1 MPYNLQSLSSYLRL
15 RRREIDLV
23 GDIHVNRRH
32 HVAPLL
38 RVKGG
43 YAECLQRRSHIFGGT
58 TLFFAVGQQA
68 FLGVLAFI
76 FSDLFY
82 DFLCGFLQRV
92 DSNPYPLSRQ
102 VLYKLTH
109 VVSLKIVHRNIHQL
123 VCLEKKVKMKIAT
136 VGKWAF
142 IVGLVLAILA
152 GLFFQV
158 AWVVWVLAILGVI
171 VGILYI
177 TTEETQT
184 FLLAAVAI
192 TLSATALN
200 TIPLIGEFLK
210 NILGFVAAFVAGAML
225 IVGLKAI
232 ILPTWKPAIKS
243 K

>member
-1 MPYNLQSLSSYLRL
+1 M
-15 RRREIDLV
+15 
-23 GDIHVNRRH
+23 
-32 HVAPLL
+32 
-38 RVKGG
+38 
-43 YAECLQRRSHIFGGT
+43 
-58 TLFFAVGQQA
+58 
-68 FLGVLAFI
+68 
-76 FSDLFY
+76 
-82 DFLCGFLQRV
+82 
-92 DSNPYPLSRQ
+92 
-102 VLYKLTH
+102 
-109 VVSLKIVHRNIHQL
+109 
-123 VCLEKKVKMKIAT
+123 EKKVKMKLAT

-158 AWVVWVLAILGVI
+158 AWLVWVLAILGVI

-177 TTEETQT
+177 TTEETQS

-232 ILPTWKPAIKS
+232 ILPTWKPTIKS